1 MRRSIRM
8 ISTSHIRWAFAFFV
22 AAACWTDS
30 FADAFA
36 DEPTIGGVLTPE
48 IAAESDLDLSE
59 LVDPMQLGDPNEREF
74 SSEPGVLRFSFNGVP
89 WREVIKWLADESDLA
104 LHIDGLPTG
113 SFTYSDLNPFTSQEA
128 IDRVNLFLVSEGF
141 TLIKSGNLLSL
152 IDLADPR
159 STQKLDVLA
168 KLISVDDLDSGA
180 LEGRGYDVVKCMF
193 PLGEINASD
202 AVQEISPLG
211 LMSAPKILSKTNQ
224 LLVVDTVSKLM
235 SVRKVLLSFAPS
247 TMDNGTIIKSFT
259 LEHVQAEDI
268 LIVARPHLGLA
279 TDEMIGI
286 DVSLSS
292 DLLGK
297 NIFVTGVE
305 DKVKL
310 IEGIILAVDRPKA
323 SKADESGEMELRS
336 HFVEGGNVQTV
347 YNVLLTLLAGKTVRL
362 SMDETAGSVVA
373 LATPAVQAE
382 IAQTVTQL
390 QASEA
395 DFEVIPLKTV
405 DPYFAISLLGQMLKL
420 PGPLDDPE
428 DFDPD
433 TPQIDADPGNMRL
446 FVRAKKHQI
455 EQIKKIVAGLEN
467 GETSP
472 TLSDTRVLPLKGR
485 EAEQLLETAAKF
497 WRSANPILL
506 FPSNASAVLEVGE
519 RVPGGEAVD
528 TSPSS
533 GTGRST
539 DTNSS
544 TGTDLTQA
552 THLLDR
558 GSAVVLASSQSHLD
572 TTVPRLLTAGANSR
586 LPAIQCQVTPRGL
599 MLQCEDTSALDR
611 LEEHLRTLAGPVE
624 SLPSPPVVFYLKH
637 TKPDDALQMLGD
649 LIDGGEAAK
658 ESESGTLVN
667 GFVSSGG
674 SSDYFS
680 PLVTSRDGTTTMIS
694 GAITVVA
701 DSRLNRLIAQGTTAD
716 IELIEAYLKII
727 DKDSSIT
734 SIETYGTSHV
744 IELKHS
750 NASEVAES
758 IREAFADRVA
768 GDSKKQGQPTNPQQA
783 AIEAAAKIKEL
794 AEAKSKGLKTPETP
808 PKNLE
813 PKLTVAVHD
822 ASNSLIITAPQQL
835 FEEVEKLVQII
846 DSRGEKFVE
855 VISPVNGEM
864 FGAILQQV
872 LLGEEVNSNRSSSSR
887 SESSSRSRTER

>member
-1 MRRSIRM
+1 M
-8 ISTSHIRWAFAFFV
+8 ISTSHIRWAFASMVV
-22 AAACWTDS
+22 AACFTVS
-30 FADAFA
+30 LADAFA
-36 DEPTIGGVLTPE
+36 DEPTLEFATGVELEPNEPE
-48 IAAESDLDLSE
+48 I
-59 LVDPMQLGDPNEREF
+59 

-113 SFTYSDLNPFTSQEA
+113 SFTYSDPNPFTSQEA

-141 TLIKSGNLLSL
+141 TLIKSGQLLSL

-180 LEGRGYDVVKCMF
+180 LEARGYDVVKCMF
-193 PLGEINASD
+193 PLGEISADD

-211 LMSAPKILSKTNQ
+211 LMSTPKVLSKTNQ
-224 LLVVDTVSKLM
+224 LLIVDTVSKLM
-235 SVRKVLLSFAPS
+235 SVRKVLLSFEPT
-247 TMDNGTIIKSFT
+247 TMDNGTIVKSFT
-259 LEHVQAEDI
+259 LQHVEAEDV
-268 LIVARPHLGLA
+268 LLVARPHLGLA

-286 DVSLSS
+286 DVSISA

-310 IEGIILAVDRPKA
+310 IEGIILSVDQPKA
-323 SKADESGEMELRS
+323 TKADESGEMELRS
-336 HFVEGGNVQTV
+336 HVVEGGNVQTV

-382 IAQTVTQL
+382 IAQTVSQL
-390 QASEA
+390 QASDAE
-395 DFEVIPLKTV
+395 FEVIPLKSV
-405 DPYFAISLLGQMLKL
+405 DPYFAISLLEQMLKL
-420 PGPLDDPE
+420 PGPLDDPD
-428 DFDPD
+428 DFDAD
-433 TPQIDADPGNMRL
+433 IPQIDADPGNRRL
-446 FVRAKKHQI
+446 FVRAKQHQI
-455 EQIKKIVAGLEN
+455 EQIKTIVAGLET
-467 GETSP
+467 GATAES
-472 TLSDTRVLPLKGR
+472 LDDTRILPLKGK
-485 EAEQLLETAAKF
+485 EAEELLETAAKF
-497 WRSANPILL
+497 WRSSNPILL
-506 FPSNASAVLEVGE
+506 FPSNASAIQEVGE
-519 RVPGGEAVD
+519 RVPGGNDDNATV
-528 TSPSS
+528 PS
-533 GTGRST
+533 GTDST
-539 DTNSS
+539 QTP
-544 TGTDLTQA
+544 Q
-552 THLLDR
+552 LLE
-558 GSAVVLASSQSHLD
+558 GSSAVVLASSQSD
-572 TTVPRLLTAGANSR
+572 VDPFAPRLLTAGANSR

-599 MLQCEDTSALDR
+599 MLQCEDPAALDR
-611 LEEHLRTLAGPVE
+611 LEEHIRTIAGPVE

-637 TKPDDALQMLGD
+637 TKPDDALQMLRD

-658 ESESGTLVN
+658 ESSAGTLVN
-667 GFVSSGG
+667 GFVSSG
-674 SSDYFS
+674 SSNNFS
-680 PLVTSRDGTTTMIS
+680 PLVTSREGTTTMMA

-744 IELKHS
+744 IELQHS

-768 GDSKKQGQPTNPQQA
+768 GDSKKQDQPATPQQA
-783 AIEAAAKIKEL
+783 ALEAAAKAKEL
-794 AEAKSKGLKTPETP
+794 ADAKKGLKTPETP
-808 PKNLE
+808 SKNLE
-813 PKLTVAVHD
+813 PKLTVAVHE
-822 ASNSLIITAPQQL
+822 ASNSLIITAPKQL
-835 FEEVEKLVQII
+835 YEEVEKLVKII

-855 VISPVNGEM
+855 VISPANGEV

-872 LLGEEVNSNRSSSSR
+872 LLGEPASGTDRASSPRSQTST
-887 SESSSRSRTER
+887 RSRTDR